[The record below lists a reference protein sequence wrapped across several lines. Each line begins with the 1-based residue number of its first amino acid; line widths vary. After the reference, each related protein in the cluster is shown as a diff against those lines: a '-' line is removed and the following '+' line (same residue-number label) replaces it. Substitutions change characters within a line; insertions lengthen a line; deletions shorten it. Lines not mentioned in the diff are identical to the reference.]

1 MSNIIAV
8 QKFETEVFARM
19 NNVQYSLGVCNNELI
34 IKGNKVPES
43 IEYRMT
49 DETGDTE
56 SVVIA
61 LRFTGKV
68 LVDFAG
74 ATYFPTEAIELLE
87 QIGYSI
93 DFTQNIEA

>member
-1 MSNIIAV
+1 MQTIAV
-8 QKFETEVFARM
+8 HKFETEIFAQM
-19 NNVQYSLGVCNNELI
+19 NDVKYSLGKCENKLI
-34 IKGNKVPES
+34 VKGRRVPECIEYVVTDESGDTDS
-43 IEYRMT
+43 IE
-49 DETGDTE
+49 
-56 SVVIA
+56 IK
-61 LRFTGKV
+61 LRFTGKK